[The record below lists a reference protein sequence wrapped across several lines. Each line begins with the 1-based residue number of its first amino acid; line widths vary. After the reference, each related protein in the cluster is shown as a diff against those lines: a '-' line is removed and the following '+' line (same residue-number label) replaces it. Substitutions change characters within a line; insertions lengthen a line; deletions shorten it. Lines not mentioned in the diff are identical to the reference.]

1 MHLIW
6 KRPDGFHGASPTDFR
21 VVDLGGRSRLWLHKV
36 DRDQYPFRISGGWE
50 EKDATVR
57 LNNLINLLEDD
68 DKTWLAYLNRALDH
82 SIKEDRKVFIDD
94 LLSWLTE
101 LQQHVKGDTWET
113 EILGEALTVLSERLV
128 VLRGRFVK
136 GEAL

>member
-36 DRDQYPFRISGGWE
+36 DRDQYPFRIAGGWE
-50 EKDATVR
+50 EKDGSVL
-57 LNNLINLLEDD
+57 LNNLINLLESD
-68 DKTWLAYLNRALDH
+68 DKGWLEYLNRAMDH
-82 SIKEDRKVFIDD
+82 SLKEDRTVFMTD

-113 EILGEALTVLSERLV
+113 EILREALTVLSERLV
-128 VLRGRFVK
+128 VLRERFVNN
-136 GEAL
+136 ELR

>member
-36 DRDQYPFRISGGWE
+36 DRDQYPFRIAGGWE
-50 EKDATVR
+50 EKDSSVL
-57 LNNLINLLEDD
+57 LNNLVNLLESD
-68 DKTWLAYLNRALDH
+68 DKAWLEYLDRAMDH
-82 SIKEDRKVFIDD
+82 SLKEDRKVFIDD

-101 LQQHVKGDTWET
+101 LQLHVKGDTWET
-113 EILGEALTVLSERLV
+113 EILREALTVLSERLG
-128 VLRGRFVK
+128 VLRERFMNPTVR
-136 GEAL
+136 